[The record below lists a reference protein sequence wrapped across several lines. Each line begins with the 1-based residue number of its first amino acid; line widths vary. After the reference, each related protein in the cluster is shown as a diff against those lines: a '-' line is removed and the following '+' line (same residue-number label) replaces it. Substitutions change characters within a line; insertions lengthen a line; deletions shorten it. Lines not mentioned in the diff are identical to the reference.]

1 MKDGKKLTGTV
12 AGVLA
17 VTALIGF
24 AAASCDEKKDVSQK
38 SSEASVVTNE
48 NGSVSRAFT

>member
-1 MKDGKKLTGTV
+1 MTGTV

-24 AAASCDEKKDVSQK
+24 AAATVGEKKDVSQK
-38 SSEASVVTNE
+38 SSEAAVVTN
-48 NGSVSRAFT
+48 